1 VTHDLTCGPV
11 PEALVAE
18 HSSEWLSLDEDAFR
32 VFYADTAPGLRRYA
46 RRICGDVATADDVL
60 QESYLRL
67 LQARVVVADRS
78 ELRAYLFRIATN
90 LLNDHF
96 REMRRRV
103 HAAIPTEAHAPGFER
118 TNEIAR
124 TLERLKPRERQL
136 LWLAYAEGSTHQEI
150 AAMTGLHASSIRTLL
165 FRARRKLIALLG
177 RRDAPAGAGR

>member
-11 PEALVAE
+11 PEAVA
-18 HSSEWLSLDEDAFR
+18 SEDSTDWLTLDEEAFR
-32 VFYADTAPGLRRYA
+32 VFYSETAPALRRYA
-46 RRICGDVATADDVL
+46 RRVSGDVSTADDVL

-67 LQARVVVADRS
+67 LQARVAAADAS

-96 REMRRRV
+96 REERRRV
-103 HAAIPTEAHAPGFER
+103 QAGMRPETLAPGFER
-118 TNEIAR
+118 TNEVAR

-136 LWLAYAEGSTHQEI
+136 LWLAYAEGSTHREI
-150 AAMTGLHASSIRTLL
+150 AAATGLHMSSIRTLL

-177 RRDAPAGAGR
+177 PRDSPTGAVR